1 MTTMESEKV
10 RLTLHCT
17 QCGADLDIPEGEHFI
32 KCSHCAST
40 LYLDRNRIVFHY
52 AVTRTLDAEAAE
64 RILRRWMAGD
74 EMARGLDHDAQ
85 VEEPVLRY
93 FPLWRF
99 KVGQEADEQFRV
111 KPAAARTL
119 GLLDGLT
126 IPPGELRS
134 YDPGL
139 ARYLVRPTVPLEAA
153 WAGQGVHEV
162 ALVSVPLFF
171 FRYHCRGQTYRA
183 AVEGSG
189 GRVLA
194 EAFPRRWD
202 WPYRGAA
209 GSAFAILVL
218 VASLAYLLV
227 SPGEEGWAAAYAL
240 RGLAQLLAA
249 VPLFFL
255 ARRVA
260 RGT

>member
-1 MTTMESEKV
+1 MESERV
-10 RLTLHCT
+10 RVALRCT
-17 QCGADLDIPEGEHFI
+17 QCGADLDIPRGERFV

-52 AVTRTLDAEAAE
+52 AVTRTLDAEAAG

-74 EMARGLDHDAQ
+74 EMTGGLDRDAR
-85 VEEPVLRY
+85 VEAPVLRY

-99 KVGQEADEQFRV
+99 KVRQEADEQFRV

-119 GLLDGLT
+119 GLLDRFT
-126 IPPGELRS
+126 IPPGELRP

-139 ARYLVRPTVPLEAA
+139 APYLVRPTVPLEAA
-153 WAGQGVHEV
+153 WAGQGVYEA

-171 FRYHCRGQTYRA
+171 FRYHYRGQTYRA
-183 AVEGSG
+183 AVVGSG

-194 EAFPRRWD
+194 ETFPRRWD
-202 WPYRGAA
+202 WPYRAA
-209 GSAFAILVL
+209 AAAAFVILAL

-227 SPGEEGWAAAYAL
+227 SPGEEGWAVAYAL

-260 RGT
+260 RGR